1 MLIFSKGTALR
12 YILITN
18 SFKDRNI
25 LTHYQRESCF
35 AKCFLTSVLWL
46 GDHIGWET
54 PLHWPKAAN
63 TLRTSRHKLC
73 WKFWG
78 WIFFGFW
85 SQKDKIW
92 GGKREGRGWQRRGKL
107 PELSSWLMKG
117 RGGGRGGQ
125 GWVIRGQQ
133 EEEGRA
139 DIQLLRRAKANT
151 AVIEMLHFFP
161 LLWVKPF
168 WLQWLAVQIEALPF
182 LLSIS
187 GFSGFVY
194 LGILTDSPKV
204 LHWLSGGLSHGRSFK
219 QSSKRQTLEYV
230 YHPSFF
236 SSVHTI
242 LSKYVKSWFE
252 TKFSACVWY
261 FIYDIWSQ
269 NHLLSRSSFFPIPR
283 VQLSWRGAVTIL
295 YDCLSVCIGQI
306 DCLKFTPIQNYRHWR
321 AFTVFLRSLLPQGF
335 SYVVWE
341 QSWVGTPRCQCVFEY
356 FKIWSSHK
364 SKTPVQSSLDL
375 SCQAKTSFQS
385 SLVEVCR
392 MRAVAW
398 REGETHRDNLV
409 CWIPQFGQ
417 FISKLSWWSTWE

>member
-1 MLIFSKGTALR
+1 MLSDICVVTRRSYRVGNTTALTKGCK
-12 YILITN
+12 YSENVSPQTL
-18 SFKDRNI
+18 
-25 LTHYQRESCF
+25 L
-35 AKCFLTSVLWL
+35 
-46 GDHIGWET
+46 
-54 PLHWPKAAN
+54 KA
-63 TLRTSRHKLC
+63 
-73 WKFWG
+73 KFWG

-92 GGKREGRGWQRRGKL
+92 GGKREGRGWKGRGKL

-133 EEEGRA
+133 EEEEGRA

-182 LLSIS
+182 LSSIS

-385 SLVEVCR
+385 SLVEVCLL
-392 MRAVAW
+392 RAVAW
-398 REGETHRDNLV
+398 RVRHIVTILYVGFPNLGSSYQNFLGGAQFETILYASVQCTLYWVPRL
-409 CWIPQFGQ
+409 G
-417 FISKLSWWSTWE
+417 